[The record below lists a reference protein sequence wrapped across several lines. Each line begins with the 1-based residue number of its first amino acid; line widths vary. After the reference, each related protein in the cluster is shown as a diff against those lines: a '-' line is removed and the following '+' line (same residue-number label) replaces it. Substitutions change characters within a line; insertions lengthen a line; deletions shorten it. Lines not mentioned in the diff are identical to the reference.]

1 MRRRTLP
8 AAVLAAASVAA
19 FGRTVGHGF
28 LFWDDRAFILENPLI
43 AHPSAANLLALWTT
57 PLHDLYAPLTYTL
70 WGLLTAVVGPRPW
83 AFHLTNVALHVLN
96 AGLVFAVLRRLV
108 TEDDG
113 RAALAGAL
121 LFALHPVQSE
131 AVAWASETKD
141 LLSALFSLLAIRQYL
156 VLDRKS
162 VV

>member
-1 MRRRTLP
+1 MGSFIGGCPCIARDGRRSRRARHRDSGWPGAGRSGPLSPSRPGVGSRGPRP
-8 AAVLAAASVAA
+8 ARPPRAG
-19 FGRTVGHGF
+19 GRG
-28 LFWDDRAFILENPLI
+28 
-43 AHPSAANLLALWTT
+43 LLA
-57 PLHDLYAPLTYTL
+57 
-70 WGLLTAVVGPRPW
+70 AVVGPKPW
-83 AFHLTNVALHVLN
+83 AFHLTNVALHALN

-156 VLDRKS
+156 VFRERENR
-162 VV
+162 